1 MSNYTLESQNLKF
14 AYANQNLEFDFKD
27 VNIASSQHTL
37 LLGESGSGKTT
48 LLHLL
53 SGLSS
58 PKSGKVLLEGKDIYA
73 MSEETRDS
81 FRAKNMGFIFQD
93 AHLIKNLT
101 IEENILLAQYLA
113 KEKQDKTQVAEVL
126 EKLQI
131 LDKRSSFPHQL
142 SRGQLQRVAI
152 ARAVI
157 NKPKILIA
165 DEPTASLD
173 DSNTQHVIDLL
184 FDTAANYHATLLVAT
199 HDTRIKS
206 YFTHTYQV

>member
-1 MSNYTLESQNLKF
+1 MIRSENLT
-14 AYANQNLEFDFKD
+14 FKYPNSTD
-27 VNIASSQHTL
+27 LTFPIVHIEKNKHSL

-53 SGLSS
+53 GGLSS
-58 PKSGKVLLEGKDIYA
+58 PTSGKVFIDDTDIYA
-73 MSEETRDS
+73 LSEQERDL

-93 AHLIKNLT
+93 AHLLKNLT

-113 KEKQDKTQVAEVL
+113 KEKQDKNAVAEIL
-126 EKLQI
+126 NKLQI
-131 LDKRSSFPHQL
+131 KDKSTSYPNQL
-142 SRGQLQRVAI
+142 SRGQLQRAAI

-165 DEPTASLD
+165 DEPTAALD
-173 DSNTQHVIDLL
+173 DTNTKHAIDLL
-184 FDTAANYHATLLVAT
+184 LHIASNYDATLLIAT

-206 YFTHTYQV
+206 YFANTYQL